1 MSLSLANKLDAEMS
15 QHSSSCSSLAERS
28 AGKTPIRYATIYE
41 RAGEPYRFI
50 VALLFPLARSLNHF
64 LFRRS
69 EGGRITFLTASGR
82 CTAIFHDVDP
92 AAAAVDEDLDLQ

>member
-1 MSLSLANKLDAEMS
+1 MSLSLANKLDAEMT
-15 QHSSSCSSLAERS
+15 QHSSSLAERS

-41 RAGEPYRFI
+41 RAGEQYRFI

-69 EGGRITFLTASGR
+69 EGGRITFLTTSGR

-92 AAAAVDEDLDLQ
+92 RWTRISICNNQQRCD